1 MRRFLIRCLSVAV
14 LLVVVAPEAGALEP
28 RSQALAAR
36 VRVRIVDNRFR
47 PRSITIPRG
56 TVVRWVNRGGNNH
69 TVTSDTGLWDSGIL
83 LTGDAFRRRFRRRGT
98 FEYHCEIHPSM
109 TGTVTVTRN

>member
-28 RSQALAAR
+28 RSAALGAA

-47 PRSITIPRG
+47 PRSLTIPLG
-56 TVVRWVNRGGNNH
+56 TVVRWVNRGSNNH
-69 TVTSDTGLWDSGIL
+69 TSTSDTGLWNSGIL
-83 LTGDAFRRRFRRRGT
+83 APGDTFRKRFRRRGT
-98 FEYHCEIHPSM
+98 FTYHCEIHTSM
-109 TGTVTVTRN
+109 TATITVTRN